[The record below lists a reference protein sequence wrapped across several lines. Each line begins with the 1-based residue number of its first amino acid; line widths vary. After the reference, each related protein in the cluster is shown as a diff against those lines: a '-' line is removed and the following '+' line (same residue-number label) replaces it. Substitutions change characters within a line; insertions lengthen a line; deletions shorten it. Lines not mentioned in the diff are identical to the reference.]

1 MLRIGRSRHPA
12 SRDTSASLRVGID
25 LGGTKTE
32 GAVMDAGGKILFRER
47 RPTPAAQGYEAILR
61 NIHDIVQHLEAQA
74 GARCSVGVGTPGA
87 VSTRTGTLKNSN
99 TICLI
104 GKPIR
109 DDLEKSLDRPVR
121 IANDANCFALSEA
134 LDGAAKGEPVVFGV
148 IMGTGV
154 GGGIVVNGQLIEGL
168 QHIAGEWGHNFLGR
182 EIGRAPATV
191 PDVALPP
198 ASMQSSARPEGA
210 SHNIPEEDPLCYC
223 GKLGCVETFLSGPG
237 LARDYAAHGGKLGID
252 AEAIVTAASQ
262 GEATAEAAMQR
273 YLDRFG
279 RALAVVINIL
289 DPHVIVLGGGMSN
302 LKRLYTEGREHVAR
316 HVFNDEL
323 RTKILPNVHGDS
335 SGVRG
340 AAQLWPADHGL
351 L

>member
-1 MLRIGRSRHPA
+1 MLRI
-12 SRDTSASLRVGID
+12 GID

-32 GAVMDAGGKILFRER
+32 GVVMDASGNILFRER
-47 RPTPAAQGYEAILR
+47 RPTPAAQGYEAVLH
-61 NIHDIVQHLEAQA
+61 NIRDIVHHLEAQT
-74 GARCSVGVGTPGA
+74 GARCTVGVGTPGA

-99 TICLI
+99 TACLI

-134 LDGAAKGEPVVFGV
+134 LDGAGKGESVVFGV

-154 GGGIVVNGQLIEGL
+154 GGGTVVNGQLIEGL
-168 QHIAGEWGHNFLGR
+168 QHIAGEWGHNVLEADG
-182 EIGRAPATV
+182 
-191 PDVALPP
+191 
-198 ASMQSSARPEGA
+198 PE
-210 SHNIPEEDPLCYC
+210 CYC
-223 GKLGCVETFLSGPG
+223 GRRGCVETFLSGSG
-237 LARDYAAHGGKLGID
+237 LAREYVTHGGRAGLD
-252 AEAIVTAASQ
+252 AKAIVAA
-262 GEATAEAAMQR
+262 ATSACGPRLDPIAESAMQR

-302 LKRLYTEGREHVAR
+302 IKRLYTEGREHVAR

>member
-1 MLRIGRSRHPA
+1 MLRI
-12 SRDTSASLRVGID
+12 GID

-32 GAVMDAGGKILFRER
+32 GIVMDVDGRILARER
-47 RPTPAAQGYEAILR
+47 RPTPAAQGYEAILN
-61 NIHDIVQHLEAQA
+61 NIRDIVRHLETQA
-74 GARCSVGVGTPGA
+74 GARGTVGVGTPGA

-99 TICLI
+99 TTCLI

-134 LDGAAKGEPVVFGV
+134 LDGAGKGKPVVFGV
-148 IMGTGV
+148 IIGTGV

-168 QHIAGEWGHNFLGR
+168 QHIAGEWGHNMLEADG
-182 EIGRAPATV
+182 PK
-191 PDVALPP
+191 
-198 ASMQSSARPEGA
+198 
-210 SHNIPEEDPLCYC
+210 CYC

-237 LARDYAAHGGKLGID
+237 LVRDYVTHGGKADLD
-252 AEAIVTAASQ
+252 AKAVASAAAA
-262 GEATAEAAMQR
+262 GDPIAESAMQR

-302 LKRLYTEGREHVAR
+302 IRRLYTEGREHVAR